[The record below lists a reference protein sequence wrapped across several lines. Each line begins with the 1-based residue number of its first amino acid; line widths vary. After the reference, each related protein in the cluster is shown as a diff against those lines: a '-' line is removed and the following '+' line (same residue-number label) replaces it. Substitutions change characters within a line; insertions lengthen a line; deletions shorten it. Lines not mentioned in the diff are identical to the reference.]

1 MDKPSNYKSLLDKFS
16 SWLKQA
22 SEDETRSI
30 AQGMDLLQ
38 DWIEAG
44 VEVHKESLNNSLFY
58 LKRDLASFYEDYQR
72 ETNESPYYL
81 SVKEQLWQNLAEMT
95 DRTQLEW
102 HEFSSDTAHNGIY
115 QAGEEVGFGILEC
128 TKCREKIKITHA
140 QKIHPCFNCQH
151 HEFRRRSTAP

>member
-1 MDKPSNYKSLLDKFS
+1 MDNPSNYKSLLSKFS
-16 SWLKQA
+16 AWLKQA
-22 SEDETRSI
+22 SEDETRSM
-30 AQGMDLLQ
+30 AQGIDLLQ

-44 VEVHKESLNNSLFY
+44 VEVHQESLNNSLFY

-72 ETNESPYYL
+72 ETSESPYYL

-95 DRTQLEW
+95 DKTQLEW
-102 HEFSSDTAHNGIY
+102 REFSSDTAHKGIY
-115 QAGEEVGFGILEC
+115 TAGEEVGFGILEC
-128 TKCREKIKITHA
+128 TNCGEKIKISHA